1 MTTATEST
9 LHHPRTLGD
18 LLNQLGGVSA
28 DRVRL
33 IPSPGTA
40 TEQDAINNPLCDLVD
55 GTLVEK
61 PLGFNESVLAVIIA
75 RVVANFVVSR
85 KLGLVAITEGMFRVS
100 PGQIRMPD
108 VSYTSWARIPHD
120 VQSVAAPDLSPDL
133 AIEIL
138 SPANTLRE
146 MERKRQDYFD
156 GGTRLIWIVHPE
168 PRTVDVYLPG
178 QSEPAVLSESDS
190 LDGFDVLP
198 GFYHSIA
205 AIFAEAQR
213 PAEQV
218 QAP

>member
-1 MTTATEST
+1 M
-9 LHHPRTLGD
+9 HHPRTLGD
-18 LLNQLGGVSA
+18 LLHQLGGVSA

-40 TEQDAINNPLCDLVD
+40 TEQDAINNPLCELVD

-85 KLGLVAITEGMFRVS
+85 KLGLVAITDGMFRES

-108 VSYTSWARIPHD
+108 VSYSSWARIPRD
-120 VQSVAAPDLSPDL
+120 VQSVAAPHLSPDL

-146 MERKRQDYFD
+146 MERKRQEYFAA
-156 GGTRLIWIVHPE
+156 GTRLIVHPDT
-168 PRTVDVYLPG
+168 RTVDVYLPG
-178 QSEPAVLSESDS
+178 QSEPSILGEKDS

-198 GFYHSIA
+198 GFSHSMA

-213 PAEQV
+213 TAE
-218 QAP
+218 

>member
-1 MTTATEST
+1 MTTAIEST
-9 LHHPRTLGD
+9 PHQRRTLGD
-18 LLNQLGGVSA
+18 LLNQLGGVPA

-40 TEQDAINNPLCDLVD
+40 TEEDAINNPLCELVD

-75 RVVANFVVSR
+75 RVIANFVVSG
-85 KLGLVAITEGMFRVS
+85 KLGLVAITDGMFRVS

-108 VSYTSWARIPHD
+108 VSYTSWARIPRD

-133 AIEIL
+133 AVEIL
-138 SPANTLRE
+138 SPANTVRE
-146 MERKRQDYFD
+146 MERKRQEYFA
-156 GGTRLIWIVHPE
+156 GGTRLIWIVHPDT
-168 PRTVDVYLPG
+168 RRVDVHLPG
-178 QSEPAVLSESDS
+178 RSEPVVLGEEDS

-198 GFYHSIA
+198 GFSHSVA

-213 PAEQV
+213 PADQV
-218 QAP
+218 

>member
-1 MTTATEST
+1 MTTAIEST
-9 LHHPRTLGD
+9 PHQRRTLGD

-40 TEQDAINNPLCDLVD
+40 TEEDAINNPLCELVD

-75 RVVANFVVSR
+75 RVIANFVVSR
-85 KLGLVAITEGMFRVS
+85 KLGLVAITDGMFRVS

-108 VSYTSWARIPHD
+108 VSYTSWERIPRD

-133 AIEIL
+133 AVEIL
-138 SPANTLRE
+138 SPANTVRE
-146 MERKRQDYFD
+146 MERKRQEYFA
-156 GGTRLIWIVHPE
+156 GGTRLIWIVHPDT
-168 PRTVDVYLPG
+168 RRVHVHLPG
-178 QSEPAVLSESDS
+178 RGEPVVLGEGDS

-198 GFYHSIA
+198 GFSHSVA

-218 QAP
+218 

>member
-1 MTTATEST
+1 MTTAMEST
-9 LHHPRTLGD
+9 LHQRRTLGD

-33 IPSPGTA
+33 IPAPGTA
-40 TEQDAINNPLCDLVD
+40 TEQDAINNPLCELVD

-85 KLGLVAITEGMFRVS
+85 KLGLVAITDGMFRVS
-100 PGQIRMPD
+100 PGQLRMPD
-108 VSYTSWARIPHD
+108 VSYTSWARIPRD
-120 VQSVAAPDLSPDL
+120 VQSLAAPDLSPDL

-138 SPANTLRE
+138 SPANTVRE
-146 MERKRQDYFD
+146 MERKRQDYFA
-156 GGTRLIWIVHPE
+156 GGTRMIWIVHPDT
-168 PRTVDVYLPG
+168 RTVDVYLPG
-178 QSEPAVLSESDS
+178 QTEPAVLGDKDS

-198 GFYHSIA
+198 GFSHSIA

-218 QAP
+218 